1 LADTGGN
8 EPPRKSTVATVPD
21 LNNYQSGT
29 GRTSKKKATSQKRDS
44 LKNVTKGAMKREHQS
59 NAY

>member
-8 EPPRKSTVATVPD
+8 ELLRTSTIATVPD
-21 LNNYQSGT
+21 SYNYQRAAG
-29 GRTSKKKATSQKRDS
+29 GTSKKKATSQKRDS